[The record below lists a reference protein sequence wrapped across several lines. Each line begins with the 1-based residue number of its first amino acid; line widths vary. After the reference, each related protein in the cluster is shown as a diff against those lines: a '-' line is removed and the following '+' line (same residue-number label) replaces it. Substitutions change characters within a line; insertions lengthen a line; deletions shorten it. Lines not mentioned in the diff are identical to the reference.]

1 MLTKASLDLLNEK
14 LKGLLLGIPKT
25 QTAKDDDDASEAC
38 MLPGSI
44 EITSFFPSSSSVLMN
59 NHYVAT
65 QAFSFFALKKEAIIS
80 FGIFPWGPIVQ
91 VKK

>member
-25 QTAKDDDDASEAC
+25 QTAKDDASEAS
-38 MLPGSI
+38 MLPGSV